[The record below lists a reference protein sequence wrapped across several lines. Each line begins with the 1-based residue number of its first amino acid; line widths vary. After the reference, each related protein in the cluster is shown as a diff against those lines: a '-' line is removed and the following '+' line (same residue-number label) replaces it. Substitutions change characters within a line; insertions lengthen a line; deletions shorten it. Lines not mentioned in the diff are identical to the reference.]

1 MRSWCMPVH
10 ASASSGV
17 GVQSW
22 CMPRACQCTQRYG
35 DVVLVCTRMPVRPV
49 LKSAQMRSWC
59 MLVHTSASST
69 VGMQSWCMPRA
80 CQCIQRSGDVVL
92 VYAAHAS
99 TSSVQKKKKNLSKVR
114 KFTGV
119 RQSKMRSGYLDIC
132 RGISSTPR
140 NIAATPWDRADPCTP
155 AAACPMHGRAAVGVS
170 EATRHARPELH
181 TRYSR
186 SNPARWAGTSPVAP
200 FTPSPA
206 CSNQPGR
213 HDQNF
218 ASPLHTDFLPHPITT
233 SSRRTCP
240 GRAGRIPQPTWFLNF
255 HAPFTL
261 VARHAR
267 STRHAW
273 PELRTCRALR
283 PFSRVFEATW

>member
-1 MRSWCMPVH
+1 MYAARMPVHPALRGRSPGMLAHASTSSAKKVRERSWC
-10 ASASSGV
+10 
-17 GVQSW
+17 
-22 CMPRACQCTQRYG
+22 
-35 DVVLVCTRMPVRPV
+35 L
-49 LKSAQMRSWC
+49 
-59 MLVHTSASST
+59 LVHTSASST

-99 TSSVQKKKKNLSKVR
+99 TSSVQKKKNLSKVR
-114 KFTGV
+114 NFTGV
-119 RQSKMRSGYLDIC
+119 RQSTMRSGYVDIC

-200 FTPSPA
+200 
-206 CSNQPGR
+206 
-213 HDQNF
+213 
-218 ASPLHTDFLPHPITT
+218 LH
-233 SSRRTCP
+233 
-240 GRAGRIPQPTWFLNF
+240 
-255 HAPFTL
+255 PF
-261 VARHAR
+261 
-267 STRHAW
+267 
-273 PELRTCRALR
+273 P
-283 PFSRVFEATW
+283 RVLEATW

>member
-1 MRSWCMPVH
+1 M
-10 ASASSGV
+10 
-17 GVQSW
+17 Q
-22 CMPRACQCTQRYG
+22 
-35 DVVLVCTRMPVRPV
+35 RMPVRPV
-49 LKSAQMRSWC
+49 LKKCADAVLVYASAHQR
-59 MLVHTSASST
+59 
-69 VGMQSWCMPRA
+69 
-80 CQCIQRSGDVVL
+80 IQHCGDAVL
-92 VYAAHAS
+92 VYAARMPVHPAQRGRS
-99 TSSVQKKKKNLSKVR
+99 PGVCSACQYVQCSKKKNFSKVR
-114 KFTGV
+114 NFTGV

-140 NIAATPWDRADPCTP
+140 NIAATPWDRAYPCTP

-170 EATRHARPELH
+170 EATRHARPEVH

-206 CSNQPGR
+206 CSKQPGR

-240 GRAGRIPQPTWFLNF
+240 GRGRDASHSPRGL
-255 HAPFTL
+255 HVFTL
-261 VARHAR
+261 R
-267 STRHAW
+267 
-273 PELRTCRALR
+273 
-283 PFSRVFEATW
+283 

>member
-1 MRSWCMPVH
+1 
-10 ASASSGV
+10 
-17 GVQSW
+17 
-22 CMPRACQCTQRYG
+22 
-35 DVVLVCTRMPVRPV
+35 MPVRPV
-49 LKSAQMRSWC
+49 F
-59 MLVHTSASST
+59 
-69 VGMQSWCMPRA
+69 
-80 CQCIQRSGDVVL
+80 
-92 VYAAHAS
+92 
-99 TSSVQKKKKNLSKVR
+99 KKKKNLSKVR

-186 SNPARWAGTSPVAP
+186 SNPARLAGTSPVAP

-206 CSNQPGR
+206 CSKQPGR

-240 GRAGRIPQPTWFLNF
+240 GRGRDASHSPRGFSFF
-255 HAPFTL
+255 HAPL
-261 VARHAR
+261 NSRGGHAR
-267 STRHAW
+267 SNPARLAGTSH
-273 PELRTCRALR
+273 LSR
-283 PFSRVFEATW
+283 PPPLF

>member
-1 MRSWCMPVH
+1 M
-10 ASASSGV
+10 
-17 GVQSW
+17 
-22 CMPRACQCTQRYG
+22 
-35 DVVLVCTRMPVRPV
+35 
-49 LKSAQMRSWC
+49 
-59 MLVHTSASST
+59 HTSASST

-99 TSSVQKKKKNLSKVR
+99 TSSVQKKKKKNLSKVR

-206 CSNQPGR
+206 CSKQPGR

-240 GRAGRIPQPTWFLNF
+240 GRGRDASRCPRGLHF
-255 HAPFTL
+255 FTL
-261 VARHAR
+261 R
-267 STRHAW
+267 
-273 PELRTCRALR
+273 
-283 PFSRVFEATW
+283 

>member
-1 MRSWCMPVH
+1 MRSWCMLVH

-22 CMPRACQCTQRYG
+22 CMPRACQCIQRYG

-49 LKSAQMRSWC
+49 LKKCADAVLVFASAHQR
-59 MLVHTSASST
+59 
-69 VGMQSWCMPRA
+69 
-80 CQCIQRSGDVVL
+80 IQHCGDAVL
-92 VYAAHAS
+92 VYAARMPVHPAQRGRS
-99 TSSVQKKKKNLSKVR
+99 PGVCSACQYVQCSKKKKNLSKVR

-140 NIAATPWDRADPCTP
+140 NIAATPWDRAYPCTP

-186 SNPARWAGTSPVAP
+186 SNPARSAGPSHPSFTSSNRKFTRARAKQPGTLGRNFAPVAP
-200 FTPSPA
+200 VAPSPA
-206 CSNQPGR
+206 
-213 HDQNF
+213 
-218 ASPLHTDFLPHPITT
+218 
-233 SSRRTCP
+233 
-240 GRAGRIPQPTWFLNF
+240 
-255 HAPFTL
+255 
-261 VARHAR
+261 V
-267 STRHAW
+267 
-273 PELRTCRALR
+273 
-283 PFSRVFEATW
+283 